1 MPEST
6 PAPSTWPGK
15 RLGLPQSGPGSIARI
30 GRRLGALAIDWAL
43 SVLISNAFFNYDP
56 LATLGVF
63 VVGQIIFTVT
73 TGASVGHRLLGL
85 RLVNSNGLPMG
96 VWRPAVRAL
105 LIAVVIPAVIWDVDQ
120 RGMHDRLVGTA
131 LVRR

>member
-6 PAPSTWPGK
+6 PASLTWPGK
-15 RLGLPQSGPGSIARI
+15 RLGLPQSGPGSIARL
-30 GRRLGALAIDWAL
+30 GRRIGALAVDWAL

-56 LATLGVF
+56 LATLSIF
-63 VVGQIIFTVT
+63 VITQVIFTLT
-73 TGASVGHRLLGL
+73 IGSSIGHRLFGMRLITADGRPLGL
-85 RLVNSNGLPMG
+85 
-96 VWRPAVRAL
+96 WRPVVRPL
-105 LIAVVIPAVIWDVDQ
+105 LIAIVIPPAIWDADQ

>member
-85 RLVNSNGLPMG
+85 RLVNSNGLPLG